1 MTDAPPTK
9 PQTTVLSPS
18 PWEKLHP
25 VLRTRVAD
33 EVAGAVKR
41 GELEISQ
48 FERACNERAQKLLDD
63 TAARSETLPISR
75 PPTQHELREQIEDA
89 AAEAMSAALPPDRE
103 QVAHA
108 QKKLMQMDPRDQEK
122 INAAIDARVKN
133 QKSPNGGR
141 MTIISRVLA
150 REKLLVELMRDDAAI
165 EEILAQRAV
174 LPEGRWPR

>member
-1 MTDAPPTK
+1 MTDAPPSK

-41 GELEISQ
+41 GELKLSE
-48 FERACNERAQKLLDD
+48 FEQACNEKAQKLLDD

-108 QKKLMQMDPRDQEK
+108 QKKLMQMHPRDQEK
-122 INAAIDARVKN
+122 INAEIDARVKN
-133 QKSPNGGR
+133 EKKPNGGR
-141 MTIISRVLA
+141 LTIISRVLA
-150 REKLLVELMRDDAAI
+150 KEKLLVALMNDDAAI
-165 EEILAQRAV
+165 DEV
-174 LPEGRWPR
+174 LTGPSRQAEGRWPR